1 LKPNMGSSVSP
12 SLKLTRA
19 LVAAALALAPGI
31 SLTCA
36 AQDTQAPPITY
47 PVEGVILNS
56 VTRQP
61 IPRVLVDGAS
71 DATLT
76 DGEGHFEL
84 NLPAGPSQISLRRPG
99 YIADNSQSAHAAIVA
114 ANMPSLA
121 FYITPT
127 ATITGHVTLSTGEDA
142 SGISFVAYR
151 RSFVNGRL
159 RWSQQGNAN
168 TNSQGIFRMEDI
180 NAPATYVL
188 CSIPSHDRIPGA
200 PTSLTSYGFP
210 SVCYPEAF
218 STTADIPSANLL
230 NLTAGQQA
238 DVNITLS
245 REHFYR
251 VTIAVSNHPA
261 VQGVYVQIHEAS
273 GRALDY
279 YSHWNP
285 QQGAAEV
292 SLPNGQY
299 FAEVRSSGENSSYGR
314 VDFKVANAPVSGL
327 NAALI
332 PLRPIPV
339 RIDREF
345 SATAGNQLIPG
356 KEGLNP
362 GLNLNLVNVDSLTGD
377 MGGLQPA
384 KGASDSNLF
393 VIQNIPPGSY
403 WVQTTAFEGYIASII
418 SGGVDL
424 TRQPL
429 VIGPG
434 DTTSPIDITLRND
447 GGQISGLV
455 SLPQA
460 TSAANPGETTI
471 VYVYAIPQFPT
482 TSPATISQQQLASSF
497 TIGNLTPGAY
507 KVAACDQ
514 AHDPTDLPALAP
526 CIAKAQNVIIQ
537 ANGTENLQ
545 LELVQINAAA
555 NSSSPDTEQ

>member
-1 LKPNMGSSVSP
+1 VSP

-19 LVAAALALAPGI
+19 LTAAALALALAIPF
-31 SLTCA
+31 SCA
-36 AQDTQAPPITY
+36 AQDTPTTY

-56 VTRQP
+56 VTHQP
-61 IPRVLVDGAS
+61 IPRVLVDGTS

-76 DGEGHFEL
+76 GGNGHFEL
-84 NLPAGPSQISLRRPG
+84 NLSAGPAQISLRRPG
-99 YIADNSQSAHAAIVA
+99 YIPDNSQSAHAAIVA
-114 ANMPSLA
+114 ANMPSLT
-121 FYITPT
+121 FYLIPT

-151 RSFVNGRL
+151 RNYVNGRL

-168 TNSQGIFRMEDI
+168 TNSEGIFRMEDI

-188 CSIPSHDRIPGA
+188 CSVPSHDRIPA
-200 PTSLTSYGFP
+200 MLTSLTSYGFP

-238 DVNITLS
+238 DVNLILS
-245 REHFYR
+245 RERFYR
-251 VTIAVSNHPA
+251 VTIAVPNHPA
-261 VQGVYVQIHEAS
+261 AQGVYVQIHDAS

-285 QQGAAEV
+285 QQGIAEV

-299 FAEVRSSGENSSYGR
+299 FAEVRSNGETSSYGR

-327 NAALI
+327 SAMLI
-332 PLRPIPV
+332 PLHPISV

-345 SATAGNQLIPG
+345 SATAGNQQIPG
-356 KEGLNP
+356 KESLNP
-362 GLNLNLVNVDSLTGD
+362 GLNLNLANVDSLAGD

-393 VIQNIPPGSY
+393 AIQNVPPGSY
-403 WVQTTAFEGYIASII
+403 WVQTTAFEGYVASIT

-429 VIGPG
+429 VIGLG
-434 DTTSPIDITLRND
+434 DTTTPIDITLRND
-447 GGQISGLV
+447 GGQITGLV

-471 VYVYAIPQFPT
+471 AYLYAIPQFPT
-482 TSPATISQQQLASSF
+482 TSPAIIGQQQLGSSF
-497 TIGNLTPGAY
+497 TIGNLTPGPY

-514 AHDPTDLPALAP
+514 AHDPSDLPALAA
-526 CIAKAQNVIIQ
+526 CITKAQNVTIQ

-555 NSSSPDTEQ
+555 NSANQDADQDANQ